1 MTGATQT
8 CNVCGKDRPQ
18 KDLSVC
24 QTDVSQRLG
33 CLPGSFTQN
42 VHYCNDDPDC
52 TRKAPKVSLF
62 QPHN

>member
-33 CLPGSFTQN
+33 YLPGSFTQN
-42 VHYCNDDPDC
+42 VRYCRDNPDC
-52 TRKAPKVSLF
+52 VSKAPKVNFLGPQS
-62 QPHN
+62 